1 MTETC
6 PRPPPSDPPARMV
19 KMLTDHTFTT
29 SRSFGLSW
37 RYLTIHVMTL
47 AVVSWAAN
55 STPIMLSA
63 IWSSLKVSPLS
74 SLEFNRQ
81 PKRSL
86 SSNFFSFLSQIIT
99 LRILVSL
106 FLACRVPNK
115 TEKERRQSIGMS
127 LLPILL
133 RTYSQIKR
141 TRIFCYI
148 LGCESTYVPD
158 NLKYVTHRN
167 SKSLIT

>member
-6 PRPPPSDPPARMV
+6 PRPTPSPGMV

-115 TEKERRQSIGMS
+115 TEKGRRQSIGMS
-127 LLPILL
+127 LCQYYYVHTRRSNGRGFSVIRLRVHLPRQPKI
-133 RTYSQIKR
+133 RD
-141 TRIFCYI
+141 
-148 LGCESTYVPD
+148 P
-158 NLKYVTHRN
+158 
-167 SKSLIT
+167 